1 MRESIKSIIEWSEQA
16 FPDATIE
23 GQIEKYHQ
31 EQTESYDCLRGSK
44 EELFELA
51 DCFIVACSIGRF
63 DLEHAAYYFGDVEQM
78 IIESEF
84 TRQEV
89 CAAVDAKMAIN
100 RLRSWEKK
108 NGNYQHVEE

>member
-1 MRESIKSIIEWSEQA
+1 MKESIKSIIEWSEQT

-31 EQTESYDCLRGSK
+31 EQIEMYDCTRGSE

-63 DLEHAAYYFGDVEQM
+63 DTEHAAYYFGDVEQM
-78 IIESEF
+78 IIESDF
-84 TRQEV
+84 SRQEV

-100 RLRSWEKK
+100 RIRKWSKG
-108 NGNYQHVEE
+108 NGSYQHTEE